1 MIHLYSVCCDTDKN
15 YMKTA
20 GTGIYLSQ
28 LCKSNHPHSELWLGV
43 NNDVYSVSQGS
54 GSLLVL
60 FTGGLSLFEQQLS
73 WYYFLNQTSSI
84 KAAEL
89 NQSSLQFMFLQPLTV
104 HVSYWNFYKTCHI
117 MFTLQSGFL
126 IKPPYISGRHHVIT
140 WQQKVDLPEESPDT
154 SSLVCGDKTGVSSQN
169 LIISEHKPCG
179 FCAWTQ
185 HRGVTRE
192 YHSGNMSVVCWHL
205 IIQL

>member
-15 YMKTA
+15 YMKTG

-89 NQSSLQFMFLQPLTV
+89 NQSSLQKYVSAASDCTCIILKFLQN
-104 HVSYWNFYKTCHI
+104 VSYHVHTAVRIFDKTTVY
-117 MFTLQSGFL
+117 FGATS
-126 IKPPYISGRHHVIT
+126 RHHVAT
-140 WQQKVDLPEESPDT
+140 ESW
-154 SSLVCGDKTGVSSQN
+154 SSWRKS
-169 LIISEHKPCG
+169 
-179 FCAWTQ
+179 
-185 HRGVTRE
+185 R
-192 YHSGNMSVVCWHL
+192 HL
-205 IIQL
+205 QPGL